1 MYSCLGFSHSR
12 FYAQSIAALVTAM
25 GRETLQR
32 TVTIAEETVGLDV
45 IYGDTDSIMINTR
58 ISGKDLEQLPVV
70 NKLGNQVKSEVN
82 KLYRTLELEIDGVFR
97 SMLLLKKKK
106 FAAVTIKLLPD
117 GSTQVGKEMK
127 GLDLVRRDWCIE
139 SKDTGK
145 YVLDQILSGE
155 DREEVIS
162 KIHEDIFCDSLTQK
176 SFLDSN
182 RNNRFGCHSSKSKLY
197 FVDHVTRFFRNNF
210 YAHPTC
216 DNANIILSSTC
227 LFEWECIFKYGFK

>member
-1 MYSCLGFSHSR
+1 MFQNPNYLEQLDIRQLALKLTANSMYGCLGFSHSR
-12 FYAQSIAALVTAM
+12 FYAQPIAALVTAM

-58 ISGKDLEQLPVV
+58 ISGKDLEQLSVV

-106 FAAVTIKLLPD
+106 YAAVTIKLLPD
-117 GSTQVGKEMK
+117 GSTEVGKEMK

-162 KIHEDIFCDSLTQK
+162 KIHAHLEELVRKMRMTSYLSRNMSSQKFCCSLRI
-176 SFLDSN
+176 SAM
-182 RNNRFGCHSSKSKLY
+182 Y
-197 FVDHVTRFFRNNF
+197 
-210 YAHPTC
+210 
-216 DNANIILSSTC
+216 
-227 LFEWECIFKYGFK
+227 

>member
-1 MYSCLGFSHSR
+1 MFQNPNYLEQLDIRQLALKLTANSVYGCLGFSHSR
-12 FYAQSIAALVTAM
+12 IYAQPIAALVTAM

-58 ISGKDLEQLPVV
+58 ISGKDLEQLSVV

-106 FAAVTIKLLPD
+106 YAAVTIKLLPD
-117 GSTQVGKEMK
+117 GSTEVGKEMK

-162 KIHEDIFCDSLTQK
+162 KIHAHLEELARKMRNDELPLEKYIITKVSLFLADIGNVLRHLKQ
-176 SFLDSN
+176 
-182 RNNRFGCHSSKSKLY
+182 
-197 FVDHVTRFFRNNF
+197 V
-210 YAHPTC
+210 
-216 DNANIILSSTC
+216 
-227 LFEWECIFKYGFK
+227 